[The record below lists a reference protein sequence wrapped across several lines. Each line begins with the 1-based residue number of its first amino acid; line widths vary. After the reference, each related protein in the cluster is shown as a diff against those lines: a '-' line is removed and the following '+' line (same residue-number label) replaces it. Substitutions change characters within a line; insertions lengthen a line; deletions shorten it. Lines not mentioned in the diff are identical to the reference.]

1 MSNSTALPID
11 NNNHD
16 NQSSHEH
23 HDGCC
28 AHEHNHSHEHH
39 EGCCSH
45 EHNHSHEHA
54 HEHNHE
60 HHDECCGHNH
70 EHSHEH
76 EHKHDHH
83 GECCSHEHNHSH
95 EHTHEHNHDHH
106 DSGCCGHEHNHSHEH
121 QHEHHHEATISN
133 GYQQRIYTV
142 DNLDCANCAAK
153 VEAKLNEIPE
163 VQQASL
169 SFFTKQLKI
178 TAKDP
183 DALLEKIREVADK
196 TEPGVTIMP
205 REVNTTG
212 LIEKIYIVDNLDCA
226 NCAAEVEEVLNKI
239 PEVEQATLTFFTK
252 QLKIVAKNP
261 DALLEKIR
269 EVADKTEPGVTIM
282 PRETAGNSDVPAGY
296 TQKIYSIEN
305 LDCANCAAEVEEA
318 LNKIP
323 EVYQATVTF
332 ATKQLK
338 VVAKDPDALL
348 ETMRQ
353 VADKT
358 EPGTTIVPRKDIK
371 ELTKT
376 ESKGLFSKENMPL
389 IEIISGAIL
398 FIIGE
403 FTSIVPEQYVLYLY
417 IIAYIILGGKIVK
430 IAVTN
435 LFRGNVFD
443 ENFLMSIATLGAF
456 AIAEYP
462 EAVGVMLF
470 YRIGEYFEHR
480 ATEKSRTQIMEAV
493 DLRPETVNLVNAD
506 GEVTVVPAE
515 QAKIGDIL
523 LVRAGDRIPV
533 DGIVIEGESRVDTS
547 PVTGEPVPVKIDVDS
562 EITSGCL
569 NISGVIKMRVEK
581 PLSESM
587 VTRILA
593 SVENA
598 ASTKPK
604 IDRFITRFARIYT
617 PIVVAVAAITAIVP
631 SLITGNWE
639 QWIYTALTFLVISC
653 PCALVL
659 SVPLAFFSGIG
670 AGSRKGILFKGGVS
684 LEAIK
689 NVKAIIMDKTGTLT
703 EGSFTVKSI
712 NPTAD
717 YTTDELLKIC
727 ASCETYST
735 HPIAVS
741 IVNAAKDKDITL
753 INLTHSDEIAGQGLV
768 CTLED
773 KNVLCGNK
781 RLMNAYHIELPED
794 TVAHADTEIYIAVN
808 NKYAGSIII
817 GDTIKEDAKSTVQK
831 LKGLGLITAM
841 LTGDNENSANAVAKA
856 VGIDE
861 VHAKLLPEGKLDKL
875 VGIRQ
880 KHGNVLFV
888 GDGINDAPIL
898 AGADVGAAMGSGAD
912 AAIEAADVVFMNSK
926 VDAILQAIHISRN
939 TISIAWQNVVF
950 ALVVKVAIMLL
961 GLAGFASMWAAVF
974 ADTGVSIICILNSI
988 RILYKNY

>member
-1 MSNSTALPID
+1 MSTDSISLTD
-11 NNNHD
+11 NNNHKHIH
-16 NQSSHEH
+16 SS
-23 HDGCC
+23 CC
-28 AHEHNHSHEHH
+28 
-39 EGCCSH
+39 
-45 EHNHSHEHA
+45 
-54 HEHNHE
+54 
-60 HHDECCGHNH
+60 
-70 EHSHEH
+70 
-76 EHKHDHH
+76 
-83 GECCSHEHNHSH
+83 SH
-95 EHTHEHNHDHH
+95 EHTHEHH
-106 DSGCCGHEHNHSHEH
+106 HEHTS
-121 QHEHHHEATISN
+121 ADST
-133 GYQQRIYTV
+133 YQEKIYIV
-142 DNLDCANCAAK
+142 DNIDCANCAAK
-153 VEAKLNEIPE
+153 VEAKLNDIPE
-163 VQQASL
+163 IHQASL

-178 TAKDP
+178 TAKNP
-183 DALLEKIREVADK
+183 DELLETIRRVADE
-196 TEPGVTIMP
+196 TEPGITIMP
-205 REVNTTG
+205 NEFNNTSTE
-212 LIEKIYIVDNLDCA
+212 LIEKIYIVDNIDCA
-226 NCAAEVEEVLNKI
+226 NCAAEVEEALNKI
-239 PEVEQATLTFFTK
+239 PEVHQATLTFFTK
-252 QLKIVAKNP
+252 QLKIVAKDP
-261 DALLEKIR
+261 DSLLGTIR
-269 EVADKTEPGVTIM
+269 AVADKTEPGTTIM
-282 PRETAGNSDVPAGY
+282 PRQETNDVPAGY
-296 TQKIYSIEN
+296 SAKIYSIEN
-305 LDCANCAAEVEEA
+305 IDCANCAAEVEEA

-323 EVYQATVTF
+323 EVYSATLTF

-338 VVAKDPDALL
+338 VVAQNPDAIL
-348 ETMRQ
+348 ETMRK

-371 ELTKT
+371 ELTKPK
-376 ESKGLFSKENMPL
+376 SQSLLNKENIPL

-403 FTSIVPEQYVLYLY
+403 FTSIIPEQYILYLY

-430 IAVTN
+430 TAVTN

-480 ATEKSRTQIMEAV
+480 ATEKSRTQIMEAI
-493 DLRPETVNLVNAD
+493 DLRPETVNLVDSNGAI
-506 GEVTVVPAE
+506 TVVSAQ

-533 DGIVIEGESRVDTS
+533 DGIVIDGESRVDTS
-547 PVTGEPVPVKIDVDS
+547 PVTGEPVPVKIEANSSV
-562 EITSGCL
+562 TSGCL

-587 VTRILA
+587 VTRILS

-598 ASTKPK
+598 AATKPK

-639 QWIYTALTFLVISC
+639 HWIYTALTFLVISC

-670 AGSRKGILFKGGVS
+670 AGSRKGILFKGGIS

-703 EGSFTVKSI
+703 KGSFTVKKV
-712 NPTAD
+712 NPTID
-717 YTTDELLKIC
+717 YTSSELLKIC

-741 IVNAAKDKDITL
+741 IVNEAKDKDLTL
-753 INLTHSDEIAGQGLV
+753 IPLLQSDEIAGEGLV
-768 CTLED
+768 CTLENKD
-773 KNVLCGNK
+773 HILCGNK
-781 RLMNAYHIELPED
+781 RLMQRYQIELPKENA
-794 TVAHADTEIYIAVN
+794 AHADTEIFIAVN
-808 NKYAGSIII
+808 NIYAGSIII
-817 GDTIKEDAKSTVQK
+817 GDTIKEDAKSTIQK
-831 LKGLGLITAM
+831 LKQLGLVTAM
-841 LTGDNENSANAVAKA
+841 LTGDNENSANAVAKT

-861 VHAKLLPEGKLDKL
+861 VHAKLLPDGKLNEL
-875 VGIRQ
+875 SNIRQ
-880 KHGNVLFV
+880 KYGNVLFV

-950 ALVVKVAIMLL
+950 ALVVKIAIMLL

-974 ADTGVSIICILNSI
+974 ADTGVSILCILNSI
-988 RILYKNY
+988 RILYKKF